1 MPDEKEIGL
10 GQDTAE
16 IVAAYLRHNQ
26 MPTDQVGLLITTVYG
41 ALKNMGSPPE
51 VEERTPAVSIRGSV
65 QHDYVVC
72 LECGKKGPTL
82 RRHLMARHGLGPAEY
97 RARWNLR
104 PEHPL
109 TAPGY
114 SQRRSDLAKQ
124 LGLGRRRQED
134 SPPESAEVKRRKAPK
149 KRSARPRQQRRSEPT
164 SPA

>member
-10 GQDTAE
+10 ERDTTE

-51 VEERTPAVSIRGSV
+51 VDERTPAVSIRGSV
-65 QHDYVVC
+65 QRDYVVC

-82 RRHLMARHGLGPAEY
+82 RRHVMARHGLGPAEY

-109 TAPGY
+109 TAPW
-114 SQRRSDLAKQ
+114 
-124 LGLGRRRQED
+124 LGRG
-134 SPPESAEVKRRKAPK
+134 VIL
-149 KRSARPRQQRRSEPT
+149 
-164 SPA
+164 